1 MFKKFFYTQIG
12 MFLADIISVIIDLNS
27 KSIFAVHLTL
37 TIGFLMAMWSFRN
50 MIKDEYKS

>member
-12 MFLADIISVIIDLNS
+12 MFIADIISILI
-27 KSIFAVHLTL
+27 KTRIESILFAHIVL